1 MQDSRPGTLQLVAYC
16 WPLSESL
23 ESSSERVL
31 SRTLPLLLDSLV
43 NGRTAIDESLFII
56 LSALYPNDVPD
67 SQATQEWDTAT
78 VLPLINALSMLACG
92 HPDGQVRLI
101 AFRAIGDLLFHL
113 PPILHIRVLHDL
125 LIDAGLPHMRIAAV
139 GLLKDAVIA
148 ALASSSS
155 SLNPFASPVMLQTF
169 GSVVLRPD
177 PPDLFSQPISMEE
190 FDEMDEGK
198 RLVEC
203 LSFYYVLILRDVDNR
218 TGVRDSDQI
227 RTVKGNLLKPLQAQ
241 LDRWKEGGTT
251 MSLAGLTMALE
262 RVSGAIEDVR
272 SESS

>member
-1 MQDSRPGTLQLVAYC
+1 M
-16 WPLSESL
+16 
-23 ESSSERVL
+23 
-31 SRTLPLLLDSLV
+31 

-56 LSALYPNDVPD
+56 LSALYPNDVPG
-67 SQATQEWDTAT
+67 SQTTQEWDTAT

-101 AFRAIGDLLFHL
+101 AFRAIGGLLFHL

-125 LIDAGLPHMRIAAV
+125 LTDAGLPHMRTAAV

-169 GSVVLRPD
+169 GNVVLRPD
-177 PPDLFSQPISMEE
+177 PPDLFSRPISLEE

-218 TGVRDSDQI
+218 VCYSFVLWKSSPPHSNLKQTGVRDSDQI
-227 RTVKGNLLKPLQAQ
+227 RTVEGNLLKPLQAQ
-241 LDRWKEGGTT
+241 LDRWAEGGAT

-262 RVSGAIEDVR
+262 RASSAIEDVR
-272 SESS
+272 S